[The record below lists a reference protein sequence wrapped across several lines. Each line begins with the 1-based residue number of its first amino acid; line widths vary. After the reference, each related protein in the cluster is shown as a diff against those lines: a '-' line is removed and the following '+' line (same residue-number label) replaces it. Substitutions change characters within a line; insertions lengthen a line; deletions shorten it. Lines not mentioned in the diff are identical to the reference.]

1 MFVRDNNFT
10 PQDVTALGDY
20 VNAGVNGSGQY
31 VIDAGRDNNQQGVIF
46 NDGGFHGFGTHT
58 VEFNYDKDYR
68 GVFPL
73 GLIFVRPD
81 DSYYLIGHWIRDWGE
96 YFYYAL
102 YSSKSNYLKNPIVTD
117 ITFKTLSGSEKWTRL
132 GANKIT
138 ITVSETNNFWQ
149 KNITASINDA
159 HIFQVL
165 LGSEAHPLDSYI
177 FGMDLYAAKVTY
189 NKYSYNGEAA
199 ALPDVSGITG
209 NSVYL
214 DLYSSDETGFISG
227 RVTEGLSAEPKLPI
241 ITSVAL
247 HERMSHKL
255 IAITRSN
262 ADGSYV
268 FSGIDASLEYYAT
281 ALHPTRKYNAV
292 IQDGLTSGLIS

>member
-1 MFVRDNNFT
+1 MFVRDNSFT
-10 PQDVTALGDY
+10 PQDVTALGGY
-20 VNAGVNGSGQY
+20 VNAGVNSSGQY
-31 VIDAGRDNNQQGVIF
+31 VIDAGRDNQQGVIF
-46 NDGGFHGFGTHT
+46 NDGGFHDFGTHT

-68 GVFPL
+68 GTFPL

-81 DSYYLIGHWIRDWGE
+81 DSYYLIGHWVD

-102 YSSKSNYLKNPIVTD
+102 YSSKNNYLKNPIITD
-117 ITFKTLSGSEKWTRL
+117 ITFKTLSGSEKWARL

-159 HIFQVL
+159 PIFEVL

-177 FGMDLYAAKVTY
+177 FGMDLYGAKVTY
-189 NKYSYNGEAA
+189 SKYSYNGEGVP
-199 ALPDVSGITG
+199 LLDVSGIIG

-214 DLYSSDETGFISG
+214 DLYSSDKTGFIRG